1 MQLGHN
7 AFIAQRAKEL
17 NAHNAKIAQDI
28 VAAEAKGNK
37 KAVEKLRDQLI
48 THYVTDEE
56 IVAADEAMQKFPELK
71 EAFKTFTEY
80 KNNLI
85 DFLVQTG
92 RISEAKATDWKE
104 AAGYVPWTRV
114 EEETNLF
121 DESPASFKGGV
132 ASISKLRI
140 LDRNGS
146 QKEIANVFDNMI
158 GLTSWAVKTGMNAY
172 ASRRMAESLPD
183 AFELKTDDAIAYA
196 QKFNKDRLVF
206 TYKDGERTAYMLGN
220 ALDKSAFASN
230 IVTLGPILKA
240 FSFAQ
245 STLRSFVTHMPAF
258 ALSQLIQDGTY
269 RAMLLSGVKHPFSLP
284 AKVAKNFMHAMA
296 GKGIPLELARIGV
309 SGVYDGMPQHAI
321 ERARVKYGLEERGA
335 FKKGWDKL
343 EKFSLAADLAVR
355 AAIYEQT
362 LTLNVLVTVPLL
374 VRCATWCHS

>member
-37 KAVEKLRDQLI
+37 KAVAKLRDQLI

-80 KNNLI
+80 KNGLI

-114 EEETNLF
+114 EEVVNFF

-132 ASISKLRI
+132 GNISKERI
-140 LDRNGS
+140 LDREGS

-158 GLTSWAVKTGMNAY
+158 GLTSWAVKTGMNTY

-196 QKFNKDRLVF
+196 QKFNKDRLIF
-206 TYKDGERTAYMLGN
+206 TYKDGERTAYLLGSP
-220 ALDKSAFASN
+220 LDKSAFASN

-245 STLRSFVTHMPAF
+245 STLRSFVTNMPAF

-309 SGVYDGMPQHAI
+309 SGVYDGMPQQAI
-321 ERARVKYGLEERGA
+321 ERARVKYGLEERNG
-335 FKKGWDKL
+335 FKKAWDKL
-343 EKFSLAADLAVR
+343 VKF
-355 AAIYEQT
+355 
-362 LTLNVLVTVPLL
+362 
-374 VRCATWCHS
+374 